1 MTGRRT
7 AAVAA
12 LALSACALHRAPV
25 PQTTE
30 GEWALQRDAFTR
42 RAFLYDGLNHRATGT
57 ATFLSPAVREAR
69 ARRLGDWLGW
79 TPAELEERLAKERAE
94 AEAGEEL
101 VLSFYA
107 AERHDDDLDAP
118 RSVWRVAV
126 KVDGTDVVSSR
137 VTTFERDA
145 TLLVLFPYI
154 GPFDTAY
161 RVLLP
166 HPPGGPLAGRGF
178 VFEVASARGKV
189 SMDFGAPN
197 GVITPQQPAPPP

>member
-1 MTGRRT
+1 MTVLRT
-7 AAVAA
+7 AAAA
-12 LALSACALHRAPV
+12 LALSACALNRAPL

-30 GEWALQRDAFTR
+30 GEWAMQRDAATR

-57 ATFLSPAVREAR
+57 ATLLSPAVREAR
-69 ARRLGDWLGW
+69 ARRLGDWFGW

-107 AERHDDDLDAP
+107 ALRADDDLDAP
-118 RSVWRVAV
+118 RSVWRVAA
-126 KVDGTDVVSSR
+126 KVDGTDVVASR
-137 VTTFERDA
+137 VTALDRDA

-166 HPPGGPLAGRGF
+166 RPPTGPLAGRGF
-178 VFEVASARGKV
+178 VFEIASARGKV
-189 SMDFGAPN
+189 TMDFGAPN